1 MRKIVWILSGIG
13 ALFFGLF
20 SSGCGVEMLQKAKGG
35 ESYTINLIVHPIAA
49 IIFVVL
55 LGIFLYP
62 LVQKLTQRNE
72 RRF

>member
-20 SSGCGVEMLQKAKGG
+20 SSGCGVEMLQKAKEG
-35 ESYTINLIVHPIAA
+35 ESYVINLVVHPIAA

-55 LGIFLYP
+55 LGLFLYP
-62 LVQKLTQRNE
+62 LIQRLTQSNE